1 MRMAS
6 WTSCRHGAKPKV
18 TRGERGRVSEQF
30 MQASIDFLDTLKV
43 RVVDNGTESCVVS
56 DMSCCTSM
64 FFEIGD
70 RRLDRLD
77 LAGCYLSR
85 AGVYLGSFPP
95 FLKYTCP

>member
-1 MRMAS
+1 MAS

-18 TRGERGRVSEQF
+18 TRGERGRVSGQF

-56 DMSCCTSM
+56 DMSCCTSI
-64 FFEIGD
+64 FFDLGG

-77 LAGCYLSR
+77 LADCYLSR
-85 AGVYLGSFPP
+85 AGVYLGSFSP
-95 FLKYTCP
+95 FLKYAHH